1 MKEIVDL
8 SRTRKRLGVSYEISK
23 NKFSIALINYPNCA
37 SKISEPEQ
45 GITVAGNKYVICQ

>member
-23 NKFSIALINYPNCA
+23 NKLTIAVINYPNCA
-37 SKISEPEQ
+37 S
-45 GITVAGNKYVICQ
+45 